1 MYNVYLAYRAEQW
14 AQEQQNQ
21 AKKDAA
27 SESRGSFFKR
37 RSARRSKSLSK
48 DHWEDVVFG
57 TSHSF
62 HFNSSFT
69 NTFNIFVYLIY
80 DKL

>member
-1 MYNVYLAYRAEQW
+1 MLFHFVRAEHW

-57 TSHSF
+57 MF
-62 HFNSSFT
+62 HLFN
-69 NTFNIFVYLIY
+69 
-80 DKL
+80 K